1 MMILSLSALVGLES
15 KRFQKV
21 KRVLRQSFRMEN
33 RLICGVISMDKCV
46 YTKTKRGLTLYI
58 PGCGFN
64 DALFPNEIKKRKHC
78 GGCGKPIA
86 VIEK

>member
-1 MMILSLSALVGLES
+1 
-15 KRFQKV
+15 
-21 KRVLRQSFRMEN
+21 
-33 RLICGVISMDKCV
+33 MDKCV